1 MSSHEIKTDERLK
14 YGLKN
19 VTIDLFSHFSCAQK
33 TDENVKN
40 GNVFFTHK
48 KDETEYFFKDYS
60 KRNNC
65 RKNTCICYNFLVLWT
80 SLL

>member
-1 MSSHEIKTDERLK
+1 MSSREKMYERLK
-14 YGLKN
+14 SGLKN

-48 KDETEYFFKDYS
+48 KDETE
-60 KRNNC
+60 
-65 RKNTCICYNFLVLWT
+65 
-80 SLL
+80 